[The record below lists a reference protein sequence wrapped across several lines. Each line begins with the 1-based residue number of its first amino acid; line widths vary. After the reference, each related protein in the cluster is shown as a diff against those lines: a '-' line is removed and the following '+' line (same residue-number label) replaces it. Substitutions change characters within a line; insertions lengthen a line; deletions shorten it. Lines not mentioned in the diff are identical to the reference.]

1 MLFRSPILSLVSIYV
16 GMRLGGVLGMILG
29 PTVLLIA
36 LNLVKL
42 GLFDGVRADAEAAVE
57 DVIAILRER
66 PESE

>member
-1 MLFRSPILSLVSIYV
+1 
-16 GMRLGGVLGMILG
+16 MRLGGVLGMIFG

>member
-1 MLFRSPILSLVSIYV
+1 MTSAQIAP
-16 GMRLGGVLGMILG
+16 RLPSQQSRGASV
-29 PTVLLIA
+29 A
-36 LNLVKL
+36 L